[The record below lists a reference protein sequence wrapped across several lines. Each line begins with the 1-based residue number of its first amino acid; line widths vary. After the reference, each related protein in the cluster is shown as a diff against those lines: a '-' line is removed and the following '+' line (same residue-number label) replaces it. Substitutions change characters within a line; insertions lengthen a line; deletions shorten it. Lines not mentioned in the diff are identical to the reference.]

1 MTLETLYSA
10 EDLASRTRELAEDV
24 RRTHPGGRLV
34 VVVVLRGAFVF
45 AADLVRALWPLDL
58 VVDFVALASYEGTES
73 SGRVELVSDLRE
85 DVAGAHVLVV
95 EDICDTGLTL
105 AFLVETLRA
114 RRPASVRT
122 CVMLDKP
129 SRRTVDF
136 RTDFTGFTI
145 PDRFVVG
152 YGLDLDGRYRNLPEI
167 AVVHQ
172 AS

>member
-1 MTLETLYSA
+1 MKLTTLYA
-10 EDLASRTRELAEDV
+10 PDVLAARVRELAKSI
-24 RRTHPGGRLV
+24 RASHPGGRLV

-58 VVDFVALASYEGTES
+58 VVDFVALASYEGTETT
-73 SGRVELVSDLRE
+73 GRVQLVTDLRE

-105 AFLVETLRA
+105 SFLVESLRA
-114 RRPASVRT
+114 RGPASVRT

-129 SRRTVDF
+129 SRRKVAF

-152 YGLDLDGRYRNLPEI
+152 YGLDLDGAYRNLPEI
-167 AVVHQ
+167 AEVHTET
-172 AS
+172 

>member
-1 MTLETLYSA
+1 MKLTTLYA
-10 EDLASRTRELAEDV
+10 PDVLAARVRELAEAI
-24 RRTHPGGRLV
+24 RAAHPGGRLV

-58 VVDFVALASYEGTES
+58 VVDFVALASYEGTETT
-73 SGRVELVSDLRE
+73 GRVRLVTDLRE

-105 AFLVETLRA
+105 SFLVGALRA
-114 RRPASVRT
+114 RGPASVRT

-129 SRRTVDF
+129 SRRKVDF

-152 YGLDLDGRYRNLPEI
+152 YGLDLDGAYRNLPEI
-167 AVVHQ
+167 AEVHEVP
-172 AS
+172 

>member
-1 MTLETLYSA
+1 MTLETLFSA
-10 EDLASRTRELAEDV
+10 DEIASRIRELAEEV
-24 RRTHPGGRLV
+24 RRSGPAGRLV

-58 VVDFVALASYEGTES
+58 VVDFVALTSYEGTES
-73 SGRVELVSDLRE
+73 SGRVRLVSDLRE

-105 AFLVETLRA
+105 AFLVEALRA
-114 RRPASVRT
+114 RGPASVRT

-129 SRRTVDF
+129 SRRQVDF

-152 YGLDLDGRYRNLPEI
+152 FGLDLDGRFRHLPEI
-167 AVVHQ
+167 AVVH
-172 AS
+172 ASS